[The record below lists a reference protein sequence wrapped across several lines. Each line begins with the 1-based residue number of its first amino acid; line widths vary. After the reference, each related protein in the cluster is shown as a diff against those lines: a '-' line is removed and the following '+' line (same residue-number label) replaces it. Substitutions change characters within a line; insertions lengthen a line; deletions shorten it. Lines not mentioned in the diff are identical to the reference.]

1 LTSGPYFF
9 SVSNSTTTGNQSATS
24 ANFGQQPFKYPAPAG
39 YKSLCSTNLPTPA
52 IADGSTAMDVKLYT
66 GNNST
71 QSISGL
77 KFSPDLAWFK
87 GRSGTYWHAVVDSVR
102 GRSSGLST
110 NSTNAEYTSSAAN
123 DLVSFDSTGFTLG
136 PVSNWSSINRNGES
150 LVAWTWDA
158 GSSTVSNTDGTITSQ
173 VRANPSAGV
182 SVATWTSA
190 SSSTTNSF
198 GHGLAKTPEFIVMK
212 SRNNAGNNSNWWVYH
227 SAIGATKRLYLN
239 TTDAATTTNV
249 WVSGPSS
256 SVVNIKS
263 GAWQPGDWI
272 TYAFAP
278 VEGFSAFGSYTG
290 NGSNDGPFVYTGFR
304 PRYLLIKGT
313 SLSHNWYVFDS
324 SRDSYNGVQAFLNPP
339 GSNAESTAAG
349 VLYDFTSNGFKLRSG
364 NGELNG
370 NSYNYIYAAFAEHPF
385 KTSRAR

>member
-1 LTSGPYFF
+1 L
-9 SVSNSTTTGNQSATS
+9 
-24 ANFGQQPFKYPAPAG
+24 
-39 YKSLCSTNLPTPA
+39 
-52 IADGSTAMDVKLYT
+52 
-66 GNNST
+66 
-71 QSISGL
+71 
-77 KFSPDLAWFK
+77 
-87 GRSGTYWHAVVDSVR
+87 R
-102 GRSSGLST
+102 
-110 NSTNAEYTSSAAN
+110 
-123 DLVSFDSTGFTLG
+123 
-136 PVSNWSSINRNGES
+136 
-150 LVAWTWDA
+150 
-158 GSSTVSNTDGTITSQ
+158 
-173 VRANPSAGV
+173 
-182 SVATWTSA
+182 
-190 SSSTTNSF
+190 
-198 GHGLAKTPEFIVMK
+198 
-212 SRNNAGNNSNWWVYH
+212 
-227 SAIGATKRLYLN
+227 LN
-239 TTDAATTTNV
+239 TTDAATTTNI

-256 SVVNIKS
+256 SVVNIEA

-278 VEGFSAFGSYTG
+278 VEGFSSFGSYTG